1 LHWLAATWQVA
12 TTVTCNT
19 DVSQLLKLVGLT
31 FNSIIPGELLMVRSV
46 MAPALGLQLKVSVA
60 TPDPSVAA
68 KEMVRGLVVHVTFGV
83 VSVEEGRI
91 TAVYATP
98 SAEATARPTRMYGR
112 YLVTGSF
119 KRNVLPV
126 SSI

>member
-1 LHWLAATWQVA
+1 MLKFAG
-12 TTVTCNT
+12 TTV
-19 DVSQLLKLVGLT
+19 
-31 FNSIIPGELLMVRSV
+31 IAMIPGELLTVRRV
-46 MAPALGLQLKVSVA
+46 IAPVLRVQLKVSVA
-60 TPDPSVAA
+60 LPDPSVAA

-83 VSVEEGRI
+83 VRVEEGRI
-91 TAVYATP
+91 TVVYATP